1 MTGRGR
7 VRSQHAHEEWALQ
20 RLPLPG
26 HVIVL
31 TNAGWR
37 RGWLIARE
45 NSLSGWIGLVQY
57 ETGDVEV
64 TEYLAADHIASPDV
78 WVASD
83 PSAVPDDHFRL
94 P

>member
-1 MTGRGR
+1 MTGPGR

-45 NSLSGWIGLVQY
+45 NGLSGWIGY
-57 ETGDVEV
+57 TWAHTRYHD
-64 TEYLAADHIASPDV
+64 DIASPDM
-78 WVASD
+78 WVARD
-83 PSAVPDDHFRL
+83 PSAASDDHVRL